1 MTDQAAVSL
10 PDFVAAA
17 ADRIADECADKYNR
31 ADKGRALANYD
42 LGVSILA
49 EVDRAKTLNIGG
61 ETREA
66 IIEAI
71 NATSRF
77 GNFSRTVGMNGARV
91 AESFTRSPYSN
102 LITEFAQTV
111 ALELASLP
119 EEKRG
124 EATKHIRAEGL
135 GGRKA
140 RKYISTLRP
149 PRKKRAAQPPKTLNR
164 LRELLTTGGI
174 DDLMAQ
180 HRQGTLSPEAA
191 LASYATIDFA
201 LTEVGVG
208 L

>member
-1 MTDQAAVSL
+1 MTDQAVAL
-10 PDFVAAA
+10 PEFVAAA

-42 LGVSILA
+42 LGVSIIA

-91 AESFTRSPYSN
+91 AESFTRTTYSN
-102 LITEFAQTV
+102 LITEFDQTV

-149 PRKKRAAQPPKTLNR
+149 ARKAREKKPPKTLPR
-164 LRELLTTGGI
+164 LRDLLVAGGFN
-174 DDLMAQ
+174 DVVAEA
-180 HRQGTLSPEAA
+180 RAGTLSGESAIAA
-191 LASYATIDFA
+191 CLIVDSA
-201 LTEVGVG
+201 LKEVGVEI
-208 L
+208 

>member
-1 MTDQAAVSL
+1 MTDQAVTL

-42 LGVSILA
+42 LGTAILT
-49 EVDRAKTLNIGG
+49 EVERAKTLNIGG

-71 NATSRF
+71 NTTNRF

-91 AESFTRSPYSN
+91 AEAFTRSTYSN
-102 LITEFAQTV
+102 LVTEFDQTV

-119 EEKRG
+119 EGKRG

-135 GGRKA
+135 GARKA

-149 PRKKRAAQPPKTLNR
+149 PRKKRATQTPKTLPR
-164 LRELLTTGGI
+164 LRDILIAGGFN
-174 DDLMAQ
+174 DVVAEA
-180 HRQGTLSPEAA
+180 RAGTLSGEAA
-191 LASYATIDFA
+191 IAACLIVDSA
-201 LTEVGVG
+201 LKEVGVE

>member
-1 MTDQAAVSL
+1 MTDKAVSL

-31 ADKGRALANYD
+31 ADKGRSLANYD

-49 EVDRAKTLNIGG
+49 EVDRAKSLNIGG

-66 IIEAI
+66 IIEAL
-71 NATSRF
+71 NTTNRL

-91 AESFTRSPYSN
+91 AESFTRTTYSN
-102 LITEFAQTV
+102 LITEFDQTV

-119 EEKRG
+119 EAKRG

-149 PRKKRAAQPPKTLNR
+149 ARKKRVAQLPKTLPR
-164 LRELLTTGGI
+164 LRDLLVVGGI
-174 DDLMAQ
+174 QDLIAQ
-180 HRQGTLSPEAA
+180 SRSGTLTGEAA
-191 LASYATIDFA
+191 IAAFVTIDSA
-201 LTEVGVG
+201 LTEVGIE

>member
-1 MTDQAAVSL
+1 MTNQAVSL

-42 LGVSILA
+42 LGVSIIS
-49 EVDRAKTLNIGG
+49 EVDRAKALNIGG

-66 IIEAI
+66 IIEAL
-71 NATSRF
+71 NTTNRF

-91 AESFTRSPYSN
+91 AESFTRTTYSN
-102 LITEFAQTV
+102 LITEFDQTV

-149 PRKKRAAQPPKTLNR
+149 PRKQRATQLPKTLPR
-164 LRELLTTGGI
+164 LRDILIAEGI
-174 DDLMAQ
+174 NDLIAQ
-180 HRQGTLSPEAA
+180 SRSGTLTGEYAIAA
-191 LASYATIDFA
+191 FATIDSA
-201 LTEVGVG
+201 LKEVGIE

>member
-1 MTDQAAVSL
+1 MTDQALSL

-42 LGVSILA
+42 LGVSILT
-49 EVDRAKTLNIGG
+49 EVDRAKALNIGG

-66 IIEAI
+66 IIEAL
-71 NATSRF
+71 NSTHRF

-91 AESFTRSPYSN
+91 AESFTRTTYSN
-102 LITEFAQTV
+102 LITEFDQTV

-149 PRKKRAAQPPKTLNR
+149 PRKKRAAQMPKTLPR
-164 LRELLTTGGI
+164 LRDLLVAGGI
-174 DDLMAQ
+174 HDLIDQ
-180 HRQGTLSPEAA
+180 SRKGTLTGEAA
-191 LASYATIDFA
+191 IAAFTTIDSA
-201 LTEVGVG
+201 LIEVGVT

>member
-1 MTDQAAVSL
+1 MTDQAVSL

-42 LGVSILA
+42 LGVSILT
-49 EVDRAKTLNIGG
+49 EVDRAKALNIGG

-66 IIEAI
+66 IIEAL
-71 NATSRF
+71 NSTHRF

-91 AESFTRSPYSN
+91 AESFTRTTYSN
-102 LITEFAQTV
+102 LITEFDQTV

-124 EATKHIRAEGL
+124 EATKHIRTEGL

-149 PRKKRAAQPPKTLNR
+149 PRKKRAAQRPTTLPR
-164 LRELLTTGGI
+164 LRDLLVAGGI
-174 DDLMAQ
+174 HDLIDQ
-180 HRQGTLSPEAA
+180 SRKGTLTGEAA
-191 LASYATIDFA
+191 IAAFTTIDSA
-201 LTEVGVG
+201 LKDVGVE